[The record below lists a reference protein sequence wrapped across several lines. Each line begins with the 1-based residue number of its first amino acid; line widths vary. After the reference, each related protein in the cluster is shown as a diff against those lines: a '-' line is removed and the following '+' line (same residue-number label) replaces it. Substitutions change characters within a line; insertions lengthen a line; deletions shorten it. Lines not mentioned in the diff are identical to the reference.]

1 MAIPKV
7 AAIHDLSGLGKCSLT
22 AAIPIL
28 AVCGVQAVPMPTA
41 VLSNQ
46 TAFESYTGADLSIY
60 MPMIAEEWKKR
71 RAEFQGIFTG
81 YLSSEQEVK
90 WVEGFIDEFRKE
102 DTLILVDPVLGD
114 EGKFYRGFGDEM
126 CCAMRNLCKKAD
138 VITPNLTEALF
149 LLGKDAALVEQG
161 EPLEIVEQYANIMR
175 KNSIMQDE
183 LRLCKGAR
191 IMITRNIEKDV
202 VNGSLGYVTEISG
215 NDNEISHLVV
225 KIDNYKEITVI
236 PVKEELYDH
245 KGNKLIEMHQYPCKL
260 AYSASVHKMQGCT
273 LSECFIDFARF
284 FEVNQAYVALSRVKT
299 LNGLYVKN
307 LTRQSIKFSDKVLEF
322 QKTL

>member
-71 RAEFQGIFTG
+71 KAEFQGIFTG

-149 LLGKDAALVEQG
+149 LLGKDAALTEQG
-161 EPLEIVEQYANIMR
+161 ERLEIVEQYA
-175 KNSIMQDE
+175 KE
-183 LRLCKGAR
+183 LSK
-191 IMITRNIEKDV
+191 
-202 VNGSLGYVTEISG
+202 LGPS
-215 NDNEISHLVV
+215 
-225 KIDNYKEITVI
+225 TVI
-236 PVKEELYDH
+236 ITGIHQGESIWNVGFDAV
-245 KGNKLIEMHQYPCKL
+245 NK
-260 AYSASVHKMQGCT
+260 
-273 LSECFIDFARF
+273 ECFSVSTRKIGEGYSGTGDILSSVVCGCMVRSESAHQALEKAAKLLEASIAEAVEDGTDPNEGIA
-284 FEVNQAYVALSRVKT
+284 FEHHLK
-299 LNGLYVKN
+299 LLM
-307 LTRQSIKFSDKVLEF
+307 D
-322 QKTL
+322 

>member
-71 RAEFQGIFTG
+71 KAEFQGIFTG

-149 LLGKDAALVEQG
+149 LLGKDAALTEQG
-161 EPLEIVEQYANIMR
+161 ERLEIVEQYA
-175 KNSIMQDE
+175 KE
-183 LRLCKGAR
+183 LSK
-191 IMITRNIEKDV
+191 
-202 VNGSLGYVTEISG
+202 LGPS
-215 NDNEISHLVV
+215 
-225 KIDNYKEITVI
+225 TVI
-236 PVKEELYDH
+236 ITGIHQGENIWNVGFDAA
-245 KGNKLIEMHQYPCKL
+245 NK
-260 AYSASVHKMQGCT
+260 
-273 LSECFIDFARF
+273 ECFSVSTRKIGEGYSGTGDILSSVVCGCMVRGESAHRALEKAAKLLEASIAEAVEDGTDPNEGIA
-284 FEVNQAYVALSRVKT
+284 FEHHLK
-299 LNGLYVKN
+299 LLM
-307 LTRQSIKFSDKVLEF
+307 D
-322 QKTL
+322 

>member
-149 LLGKDAALVEQG
+149 LLGKDAALAEQG
-161 EPLEIVEQYANIMR
+161 EPLEIVEQYA
-175 KNSIMQDE
+175 KE
-183 LRLCKGAR
+183 LSK
-191 IMITRNIEKDV
+191 
-202 VNGSLGYVTEISG
+202 LGPS
-215 NDNEISHLVV
+215 
-225 KIDNYKEITVI
+225 TVI
-236 PVKEELYDH
+236 ITGIHQGENIWNVGFDAV
-245 KGNKLIEMHQYPCKL
+245 NK
-260 AYSASVHKMQGCT
+260 
-273 LSECFIDFARF
+273 ECFSVSTRKIGEGYSGTGDILSSVVCGCMVRGESAHQALEKAAKLLEASIAEAVEDGTDPNEGIA
-284 FEVNQAYVALSRVKT
+284 FEHHLK
-299 LNGLYVKN
+299 LLM
-307 LTRQSIKFSDKVLEF
+307 D
-322 QKTL
+322 

>member
-149 LLGKDAALVEQG
+149 LLEKDVALAEQG
-161 EPLEIVEQYANIMR
+161 ERLEIVEQYA
-175 KNSIMQDE
+175 KE
-183 LRLCKGAR
+183 LSK
-191 IMITRNIEKDV
+191 
-202 VNGSLGYVTEISG
+202 LGPS
-215 NDNEISHLVV
+215 
-225 KIDNYKEITVI
+225 TVI
-236 PVKEELYDH
+236 ITGIHQGENIWNVGFDAV
-245 KGNKLIEMHQYPCKL
+245 NK
-260 AYSASVHKMQGCT
+260 
-273 LSECFIDFARF
+273 ECFSVSTRKIGEGYSGTGDI
-284 FEVNQAYVALSRVKT
+284 LSSVVCGCMVRADYILSFRLWFKLHVFHKEDT
-299 LNGLYVKN
+299 GNHRRPHG
-307 LTRQSIKFSDKVLEF
+307 
-322 QKTL
+322 

>member
-71 RAEFQGIFTG
+71 KAEFQGIFTG

-149 LLGKDAALVEQG
+149 LLGKDAALAEQG
-161 EPLEIVEQYANIMR
+161 EPLEIVEQYA
-175 KNSIMQDE
+175 KE
-183 LRLCKGAR
+183 LSK
-191 IMITRNIEKDV
+191 
-202 VNGSLGYVTEISG
+202 LGPS
-215 NDNEISHLVV
+215 
-225 KIDNYKEITVI
+225 TVI
-236 PVKEELYDH
+236 ITGIHQGENIWNVGFD
-245 KGNKLIEMHQYPCKL
+245 GVNK
-260 AYSASVHKMQGCT
+260 
-273 LSECFIDFARF
+273 ECFSVSTSKIRDGYSGTGDILSSVVCGCMVRGESAHRALEKAAKLLEASIAEAVEDGTDPNEGIA
-284 FEVNQAYVALSRVKT
+284 FEHHLK
-299 LNGLYVKN
+299 LLM
-307 LTRQSIKFSDKVLEF
+307 D
-322 QKTL
+322 

>member
-149 LLGKDAALVEQG
+149 LLGKDAALAEQG
-161 EPLEIVEQYANIMR
+161 EPLEIVEQYAKELSKLGPSTVIITGIHQGENIWNVGFDAANKECFSVSTR
-175 KNSIMQDE
+175 KIGEGYSLEQEIFYRRLSADAWFEVKAPIRLWKRQQSYWKLPLQKRWRMEPIQTKE
-183 LRLCKGAR
+183 LRL
-191 IMITRNIEKDV
+191 NI
-202 VNGSLGYVTEISG
+202 I
-215 NDNEISHLVV
+215 
-225 KIDNYKEITVI
+225 
-236 PVKEELYDH
+236 
-245 KGNKLIEMHQYPCKL
+245 
-260 AYSASVHKMQGCT
+260 
-273 LSECFIDFARF
+273 
-284 FEVNQAYVALSRVKT
+284 
-299 LNGLYVKN
+299 
-307 LTRQSIKFSDKVLEF
+307 
-322 QKTL
+322 